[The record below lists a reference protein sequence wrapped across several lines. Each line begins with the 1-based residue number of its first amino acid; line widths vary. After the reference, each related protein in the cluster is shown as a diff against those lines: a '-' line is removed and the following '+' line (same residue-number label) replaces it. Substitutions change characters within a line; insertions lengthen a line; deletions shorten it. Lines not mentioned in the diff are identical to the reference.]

1 MPGNNVR
8 RKYIVEL
15 CLKERFRTIPITFN
29 ILCHCRNSI
38 HHAVV
43 LFIQGQGLNRK
54 KKGEKELKQTLGN

>member
-43 LFIQGQGLNRK
+43 LFIEDQGLNRN
-54 KKGEKELKQTLGN
+54 KKGELLKLKYVIN

>member
-8 RKYIVEL
+8 RKYTVEL
-15 CLKERFRTIPITFN
+15 SLKERFRTIPITFN

-43 LFIQGQGLNRK
+43 LFIPDQGLNEK
-54 KKGEKELKQTLGN
+54 KREFINSNLKYST